1 MIAQKKRVL
10 SGMRP
15 TGKIHLGN
23 LHGAL
28 ANWKQLQ
35 EEYECYFF
43 IADWHALTSEYQN
56 PQKIKEYVWEMIIDW
71 LSIGLNPEKAT
82 IFIQSKVPEHTELH
96 LIFSMITPLPWL
108 ERNPTY
114 KEQKQELV
122 EKDLNTY
129 GFLGYPVLQAADIL
143 IYKAHLVP
151 VGMDQLP
158 HIELT
163 REIARRF
170 NYLYREVFPIPEPL
184 LTEVPKLLGI
194 DGRKM
199 SKSYNNAIFI
209 SDPPNV
215 LKEKVRQMFTD
226 QSRLRRSDPGHP
238 EICNVFSI
246 HKLYSSSEIV
256 NQIETDCRRAKI
268 GCVDCKQILA
278 KSLIQGLE
286 PYQEKRQY
294 YKSHLSEVKETV
306 IAGIEKARTIA
317 RATLEEAKAVVGI

>member
-1 MIAQKKRVL
+1 MKKRVL

-56 PQKIKEYVWEMIIDW
+56 PKQIKEYIWEMIIDW
-71 LSIGLNPEKAT
+71 LSIGLDPQKAT
-82 IFIQSKVPEHTELH
+82 IFIQSKVSEHAELH

-114 KEQKQELV
+114 KEQKQELI

-143 IYKAHLVP
+143 IYKAQLVP
-151 VGMDQLP
+151 VGVDQLP

-170 NYLYREVFPIPEPL
+170 NHLYKKIFPIPEPI
-184 LTEVPKLLGI
+184 LTTVPKLLGI

-209 SDPPNV
+209 SDPPRI
-215 LKEKVRQMFTD
+215 LREKVGQMFTD
-226 QSRLRRSDPGHP
+226 KSRLRRSDPGHP
-238 EICNVFSI
+238 DICNVFSL
-246 HKLYSSSEIV
+246 HKLYTSSEIV
-256 NQIETDCRRAKI
+256 SQIEKDCKGAKI
-268 GCVDCKQILA
+268 GCVECKQILA
-278 KSLIQGLE
+278 ENLIKGME

-294 YKSHLSEVKETV
+294 YKTHLDELKDIVYN
-306 IAGIEKARTIA
+306 GIKKAQGVAHI
-317 RATLEEAKAVVGI
+317 TLEEAKEATGLKN